1 MSGLKNYRELH
12 AWQLAMTLVETTYQL
27 ARRLPDTERYGLISQ
42 MQRSAVS
49 IPSNIAE
56 GQGRGTV
63 KFGLWFLR
71 IAIGSAAELDTQVEL
86 ARRLK
91 FVNAVETRE
100 LDEQLE
106 RVRQMLYGMQREHLR
121 RIGGIGAAVISV
133 FLLLR
138 ASGLLA

>member
-1 MSGLKNYRELH
+1 MSGLKNYRDLD
-12 AWQLAMTLVETTYQL
+12 AWQLAMTLVETTYQVT
-27 ARRLPDTERYGLISQ
+27 RMLPDTERYGLVSQ

-56 GQGRGTV
+56 GQGRGTA

-71 IAIGSAAELDTQVEL
+71 VAIGSAAELDTQVEL

-91 FVNAVETRE
+91 FVSTEATRE

-121 RIGGIGAAVISV
+121 RLGGVGAVIVSF

-138 ASGLLA
+138 ASGLFA